1 MTFIED
7 ILYYF
12 IGATLVHICV
22 LVVHSVELQDVR
34 ITAVSNII
42 KNIKSLFFIAVFLKV
57 NKYDH
62 LTDY

>member
-12 IGATLVHICV
+12 IGATAVHICV

-42 KNIKSLFFIAVFLKV
+42 KNIKSLFFIAVFLKG
-57 NKYDH
+57 
-62 LTDY
+62 